1 MHIKKTLKELQTC
14 IFNHL
19 ASTVVHVSSCTWP
32 KKILPAC
39 GVHYEVCM
47 PSWHACFHLFCNIWF
62 SNEDCM
68 GIHTLLTSQGLNTK
82 VAHKIFIL

>member
-1 MHIKKTLKELQTC
+1 MHFQPSGINCRPCIILHVAKKKL
-14 IFNHL
+14 
-19 ASTVVHVSSCTWP
+19 
-32 KKILPAC
+32 LPAC

-68 GIHTLLTSQGLNTK
+68 GIHALFTGQGLNTK